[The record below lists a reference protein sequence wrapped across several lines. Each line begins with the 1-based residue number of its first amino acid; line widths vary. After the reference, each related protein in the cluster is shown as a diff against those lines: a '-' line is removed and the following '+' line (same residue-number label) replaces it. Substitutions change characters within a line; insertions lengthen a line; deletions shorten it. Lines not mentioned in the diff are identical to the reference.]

1 MMNQMMNPDFNASRE
16 AMLREV
22 DQAGFAV
29 LMRISTLTPIRVM
42 QPPLITIIRWQTHTE
57 MQQQLLKPSLDL

>member
-22 DQAGFAV
+22 DQAGLQW
-29 LMRISTLTPIRVM
+29 LMPTSTLTPIHVT

-57 MQQQLLKPSLDL
+57 TPPQPLRRSLDL